1 MVTLYVG
8 GNRVGTVA
16 DLERLLP
23 EFHAKRIEV
32 ELRDDAGTPLGR
44 IVPPEPLCPW
54 NPSLT
59 RADLDRMQAEGGGI
73 PLAEFWKR
81 MGVE

>member
-1 MVTLYVG
+1 MVALYVG
-8 GNRVGTVA
+8 GNKVGTVS
-16 DLERLLP
+16 DLEKLLP
-23 EFHAKRIEV
+23 GFVAARAEV
-32 ELRDDAGTPLGR
+32 ELRDDAGTTLAR

-59 RADLDRMQAEGGGI
+59 RQDLDRMHAQGGGI
-73 PLAEFWKR
+73 SLAEFWKR